1 MPALNKKQT
10 ELLNNAKILL
20 ENYQG
25 NEDSL
30 DAPKGVYTLAIVG
43 GGQSIEL
50 QCSRGNGEVIVN
62 ALGTHD
68 LPSSLKKGY
77 DNLLEERDKVRG
89 LEAELNKLNEW
100 KDEATTTTRK
110 LVNGIFENIDKYGE
124 VSATYLNDL
133 VMNVAALGGS
143 YTHPGVSVIVNH
155 GQMVVKYFNVV
166 FSCNVYE
173 NKDRGL
179 PDDIR
184 ENRGLTYISPAEFIT
199 AYMVAKGVK
208 SCLGHIGKSWFSD
221 GLKSRNQ
228 YIKVQGGVIS
238 LCEIRKGHVLT
249 LDVDTIEDTKLTT
262 GCGVGY

>member
-1 MPALNKKQT
+1 MPVLNKKQT
-10 ELLNNAKILL
+10 ELLNNAKALL

-25 NEDSL
+25 NEDNL

-50 QCSRGNGEVIVN
+50 QCGRGKGEVIVN

-77 DNLLEERDKVRG
+77 DALLVERDKVRD
-89 LEAELNKLNEW
+89 LETELAKLTEW
-100 KDEATTTTRK
+100 KDEAEATTRK

-143 YTHPGVSVIVNH
+143 YTHPGVSVIVNY
-155 GQMVVKYFNVV
+155 GQMVVKYFDIV

-173 NKDRGL
+173 NKERGL
-179 PDDIR
+179 PGDIR
-184 ENRGLTYISPAEFIT
+184 ESRGLNYVSPAEFIS
-199 AYMVAKGVK
+199 AYMVERGVK
-208 SCLGHIGKSWFSD
+208 SCLGHIDKSWFSD

-228 YIKVQGGVIS
+228 YIKVQAGVIS
-238 LCEIRKGHVLT
+238 LCEVRKGHVLT
-249 LDVDTIEDTKLTT
+249 LDIDTIENTKLTI